1 MPTKDPAAPNF
12 KQKAAREFKEY
23 VWITIYLALLFCA
36 LATYTML
43 VLRKYDVSGY
53 LNDAFAII
61 NALIIAKIIL
71 IGRMARLGTRYE
83 TRPLYQAVLYKSLVY
98 GLLVY
103 AFHLVEELIKR
114 FIHGEPR
121 GTVLRNINL
130 NDLASRSIV
139 IFLAFIPLFAFME
152 LRRIIGEEELHALF
166 FHHRTEK
173 PPPQN

>member
-1 MPTKDPAAPNF
+1 MPNKDPAAPTF

-23 VWITIYLALLFCA
+23 LWITFYLALLFCA

-43 VLRKYDVSGY
+43 VLRKFDVSGY
-53 LNDAFAII
+53 LNDAFALI

-71 IGRMARLGTRYE
+71 IGRMARLGSRAE
-83 TRPLYQAVLYKSLVY
+83 TRPLYQSVLYKSVVY
-98 GLLVY
+98 GLLVF
-103 AFHLVEELIKR
+103 AFHLVEEFVKR
-114 FIHGEPR
+114 LIHGEPR
-121 GTVLRNINL
+121 GTVFYSIDL

-166 FHHRTEK
+166 FHHRTEDNH
-173 PPPQN
+173 PPN